1 LDKPIFHPIIHIE
14 ELIIGFFESFNEA
27 SCDGFL
33 VKAKK
38 SSFRVRYNSFLSLV
52 LEAPGQFFYQGFAE

>member
-1 LDKPIFHPIIHIE
+1 LEKPTFHPIIHTE

-33 VKAKK
+33 VKGKK
-38 SSFRVRYNSFLSLV
+38 SSFRMGYNRFGPLV
-52 LEAPGQFFYQGFAE
+52 LEAPG